1 QTLVKWLAAGAPKD
15 PPEVARLTGIEI
27 FPKAAVVENSN
38 SVQRFIVQARYSDG
52 STRDVTPLAVFL
64 SNNDGCAR
72 VGEHGTIT
80 SGQRGEAFIQ
90 ARYGEFNV
98 GAQFVVVQ
106 NGAPAAWTDATG
118 ANYID
123 EAVYGKLRK
132 LRVAPSDL
140 CDDSAFIRRATIDV
154 AGRLPT
160 VEEVRSFLCDKE
172 PA

>member
-1 QTLVKWLAAGAPKD
+1 AVQHTGGVRFGTNSELCQTLVKWLAAGAPKD
-15 PPEVARLTGIEI
+15 PPELATLTGIEI
-27 FPKAAVVENSN
+27 FPNSAAVEGSN
-38 SVQRFIVQARYSDG
+38 AVQRFVVQARYSDG
-52 STRDVTPLAVFL
+52 KVRDVTPLAVFL

-72 VGEHGTIT
+72 VGENGTIT

-90 ARYGEFNV
+90 ARYGEYNV

-106 NGAPAAWTDATG
+106 NSAPAVWPEIAR

-140 CDDSAFIRRATIDV
+140 C
-154 AGRLPT
+154 
-160 VEEVRSFLCDKE
+160 
-172 PA
+172 